1 MKNIQKKLLL
11 PLAILIGLIPLANPF
26 DIFDELRLFAFDTLQ
41 QINPREPLEDDPVV
55 IIDIDDESL
64 NNLGQW
70 PWSRDL
76 LSKLVQQTE
85 QALTT
90 SFDIVFAERD
100 RTGSDV
106 LTEQYSNNSELVK
119 ELKKIKPNDVVFAE
133 SMEAHTTVVLGSA
146 PNNKLINQTIK
157 PKFGLI
163 IQGDAPDEFL
173 PNYSGMQNNLPSLIS
188 SAAGV
193 GSMSIGG
200 DSSIVRSLPTF
211 EIVNGQIV
219 PSLMLETLRVA
230 IGASTYQIKSSNAS
244 GELAFGESTGI
255 NNIKLGNVIVPTNAN
270 GNLWLHSTYTKNLNV
285 IPAFQVLNNT
295 FDKDYFAGKIVL
307 IGTSASGLLDIRNT
321 SLEKDIPGVTVIAQ
335 GIQQIINGEFLV
347 RPDWMEGSEF
357 IFGLFFSI
365 LICLIIQ
372 YFGPVGGLVAFL
384 MANMSSLYGSY
395 YGFNN
400 LDYLI
405 DPISPLVI
413 CLTSYLIITF
423 FNFLFTELERSK
435 VRTAFSQYLAPEMVS
450 RLAESS
456 ESLKL
461 GGEKKNMTFLFSD
474 IRGFTAISESYKSN
488 PEELTELINN
498 LLTVL
503 SNEIL
508 DNDGTIDKYMG
519 DCIMAF
525 WNAPTDQENHTD
537 LALKASFDMEKALE
551 EFNVEFQKQ
560 KGMELKIGIGINTG
574 ECIVGNMGSEKR
586 FDYTVLGDPVNLASR
601 LEGQSGTYGFQRILG
616 QETVNAL
623 KSSSDL
629 FELDLIQVK
638 GKSEPVKI
646 YTSFDNFSLKGEKL
660 AEFTQDHNEFLK
672 NYRNQHWDIAL
683 NFIEKWEQQ
692 VTEFDLYYA
701 IFKDRIKDMKLNLS
715 DRNWNGAYVATTK

>member
-1 MKNIQKKLLL
+1 MKNIYKKLLL
-11 PLAILIGLIPLANPF
+11 PLAILIALIPLANPLN
-26 DIFDELRLFAFDTLQ
+26 IFNDLRLFAFDTLQ
-41 QINPREPLEDDPVV
+41 QISPRDKLEDDPVV
-55 IIDIDDESL
+55 IIDIDDQSL

-76 LSKLVQQTE
+76 LSRLVTNTE

-106 LTEQYSNNSELVK
+106 LSEQYSANSDLIK
-119 ELKKIKPNDVVFAE
+119 ELKKIKPNDRVFAE
-133 SMEAHTTVVLGSA
+133 SMESHSTVVLGSA
-146 PNNKLINQTIK
+146 PNNKLITEDIS
-157 PKFGLI
+157 PKYGLI
-163 IQGDAPDEFL
+163 IQGDSPKEFL
-173 PNYSGMQNNLPSLIS
+173 PKYTGMQNNLPTLIDS
-188 SAAGV
+188 SAGV

-200 DSSIVRSLPTF
+200 NSSIVRSLPTF
-211 EIVNGQIV
+211 EVVNGQIV

-255 NNIKLGNVIVPTNAN
+255 NNVKLGNVIIPTNSN
-270 GNLWLHSTYTKNLNV
+270 GYLWLHSTFKKNLNI
-285 IPAFQVLNNT
+285 IPAFEVINNAY
-295 FDKDYFAGKIVL
+295 DKEFFAGKIVL
-307 IGTSASGLLDIRNT
+307 VGTSASGLLDIRNT
-321 SLEKDIPGVTVIAQ
+321 SLENDIPGVTIIAQ
-335 GIQQIINGEFLV
+335 GIQQIINGDFLV
-347 RPDWMEGSEF
+347 RPDWMEGAEF
-357 IFGLFFSI
+357 LFGLLFSI

-372 YFGPVGGLVAFL
+372 YFGPIGGLITFLVANL
-384 MANMSSLYGSY
+384 SSLYGSF
-395 YGFNN
+395 YGFNE

-405 DPISPLVI
+405 DPISPLI
-413 CLTSYLIITF
+413 ISLTSYLIITF

-508 DNDGTIDKYMG
+508 DNAGTIDKYMG

-525 WNAPTDQENHTD
+525 WNAPTDQDNHTD
-537 LALKASFDMEKALE
+537 LALKASFDMEKALK
-551 EFNVEFQKQ
+551 EFNIEFEKQ

-616 QETVNAL
+616 QETVNGL
-623 KSSSDL
+623 KSNTIL

-638 GKSEPVKI
+638 GKNEPVKI
-646 YTSFDNFSLKGEKL
+646 YTSFDKFSLKDGKL
-660 AEFTQDHNEFLK
+660 SEFSKDHEEFLN
-672 NYRNQHWDIAL
+672 NYRNQKWDIAL

-701 IFKDRIKDMKLNLS
+701 IFKDRIKDMKLNLA
-715 DRNWNGAYVATTK
+715 DPNWNGAYVATTK

>member
-26 DIFDELRLFAFDTLQ
+26 NIFNDLKLFAFDTLQ
-41 QINPREPLEDDPVV
+41 QISPRDQLEDDPVV
-55 IIDIDDESL
+55 IIDIDDQSL

-76 LSKLVQQTE
+76 LSRLVSNTE

-106 LTEQYSNNSELVK
+106 LSEQYSANSDLIK
-119 ELKKIKPNDVVFAE
+119 ELKKIKPNDRVFAE
-133 SMEAHTTVVLGSA
+133 SMVSHSTVVLGSA
-146 PNNKLINQTIK
+146 PNNNLITEDIS
-157 PKFGLI
+157 PKYGLI
-163 IQGDAPDEFL
+163 IQGDSPKEFL
-173 PNYSGMQNNLPSLIS
+173 PNYTGMQNNLPTLIES
-188 SAAGV
+188 SAGV

-200 DSSIVRSLPTF
+200 DSSVVRSLPTF
-211 EIVNGQIV
+211 EVVNGQIV

-255 NNIKLGNVIVPTNAN
+255 NNVKLGNVIIPTNSN
-270 GNLWLHSTYTKNLNV
+270 GYLWLHSTFKENLNI
-285 IPAFQVLNNT
+285 IPAFEVINNT
-295 FDKDYFAGKIVL
+295 YDEEFFAGKIVL
-307 IGTSASGLLDIRNT
+307 VGTSASGLLDIRNT
-321 SLEKDIPGVTVIAQ
+321 SLEKDIPGVTIIAQ
-335 GIQQIINGEFLV
+335 GIQQIINGDFLV
-347 RPDWMEGSEF
+347 RPDWMEGAEF
-357 IFGLFFSI
+357 LFGLLFSI

-372 YFGPVGGLVAFL
+372 YFGPIGGLITFLVANL
-384 MANMSSLYGSY
+384 SSLYGSY
-395 YGFNN
+395 YGFNE

-405 DPISPLVI
+405 DPISPLII

-508 DNDGTIDKYMG
+508 DNAGTIDKYMG

-525 WNAPTDQENHTD
+525 WNAPTDQDNHTD

-551 EFNVEFQKQ
+551 EFNIEFQKQ

-623 KSSSDL
+623 KSSANL

-646 YTSFDNFSLKGEKL
+646 YTSFDKFSLKDGKL
-660 AEFTQDHNEFLK
+660 SEFIKDHEEFLH
-672 NYRNQHWDIAL
+672 NYRNQQWDMAL

-701 IFKDRIKDMKLNLS
+701 IFKDRIKDMKLNLA
-715 DRNWNGAYVATTK
+715 DPKWNGAYVATTK

>member
-1 MKNIQKKLLL
+1 MKNIYKKLLL
-11 PLAILIGLIPLANPF
+11 PLAILIALIPLANPLN
-26 DIFDELRLFAFDTLQ
+26 IFNDLRLFAFDTLQ
-41 QINPREPLEDDPVV
+41 QISPRDKLEDDPVV
-55 IIDIDDESL
+55 IIDIDDQSL

-76 LSKLVQQTE
+76 LSRLVTNTE

-106 LTEQYSNNSELVK
+106 LSEQYSANSDLIK
-119 ELKKIKPNDVVFAE
+119 ELKKIKPNDRVFAE
-133 SMEAHTTVVLGSA
+133 SMESHSTVVLGSA
-146 PNNKLINQTIK
+146 PNNKLITEDIS
-157 PKFGLI
+157 PKYGLI
-163 IQGDAPDEFL
+163 IQGDSPKEFL
-173 PNYSGMQNNLPSLIS
+173 PKYTGMQNNLPTLIDS
-188 SAAGV
+188 SAGV

-200 DSSIVRSLPTF
+200 NSSIVRSLPTF
-211 EIVNGQIV
+211 EVVNGQIV

-255 NNIKLGNVIVPTNAN
+255 NNVKLGNVIIPTNSN
-270 GNLWLHSTYTKNLNV
+270 GYLWLHSTFKKNLNI
-285 IPAFQVLNNT
+285 IPAFEVINNAY
-295 FDKDYFAGKIVL
+295 DKEFFAGKIVL
-307 IGTSASGLLDIRNT
+307 VGTSASGLLDIRNT
-321 SLEKDIPGVTVIAQ
+321 SLENDIPGVTIIAQ
-335 GIQQIINGEFLV
+335 GIQQIINGDFLV
-347 RPDWMEGSEF
+347 RPDWMEGAEF
-357 IFGLFFSI
+357 LFGLLFSI

-372 YFGPVGGLVAFL
+372 YFGPIGGLITFLVANL
-384 MANMSSLYGSY
+384 SSLYGSF
-395 YGFNN
+395 YGFNE

-405 DPISPLVI
+405 DPISPLII

-508 DNDGTIDKYMG
+508 DNAGTIDKYMG

-525 WNAPTDQENHTD
+525 WNAPTDQDNHTD
-537 LALKASFDMEKALE
+537 LALKASFDMEKALK
-551 EFNVEFQKQ
+551 EFNIEFEKQ

-616 QETVNAL
+616 QETVNGL
-623 KSSSDL
+623 KSNTIL

-638 GKSEPVKI
+638 GKNEPVKI
-646 YTSFDNFSLKGEKL
+646 YTSFDKFSLKDGKL
-660 AEFTQDHNEFLK
+660 SEFSKDHEEFLN
-672 NYRNQHWDIAL
+672 NYRNQKWDIAI

-701 IFKDRIKDMKLNLS
+701 IFKDRIKDMKLNLA
-715 DRNWNGAYVATTK
+715 DPNWNGAYVATTK

>member
-11 PLAILIGLIPLANPF
+11 PLAIFIGMIPLVNPLN
-26 DIFDELRLFAFDTLQ
+26 IFDDLRLFAFDTLQ
-41 QINPREPLEDDPVV
+41 QISPREPIENDPIL

-64 NNLGQW
+64 SNLGQW
-70 PWSRDL
+70 PWPRDL
-76 LSKLVQQTE
+76 LSKLVESTE
-85 QALTT
+85 LALTT
-90 SFDIVFAERD
+90 SFDIVFGERD

-106 LTEQYSNNSELVK
+106 LTEQYSTNSNLVE
-119 ELKKIKPNDVVFAE
+119 ELKKIKPNDEVFAE
-133 SMEAHTTVVLGSA
+133 SMESHTTVVLGSA
-146 PNNKLINQTIK
+146 PNNKLVNEAIN

-163 IQGDAPDEFL
+163 IQGDSPKQFL
-173 PNYSGMQNNLPSLIS
+173 PNYTGIQNNLPSLMD
-188 SAAGV
+188 SAAGI

-200 DSSIVRSLPTF
+200 ESSVVRSLPTF
-211 EIVNGQIV
+211 EVVNGQIV

-244 GELAFGESTGI
+244 GELAFGENTGI
-255 NNIKLGNVIVPTNAN
+255 NNIKLGNVIIPTNAN
-270 GNLWLHSTYTKNLNV
+270 GYLWLHSTYKENLNIV
-285 IPAFQVLNNT
+285 PAFDVIEDK
-295 FDKDYFAGKIVL
+295 FDKEFFVGKIVL

-321 SLEKDIPGVTVIAQ
+321 ALEKDIPGVTVIAQ
-335 GIQQIINGEFLV
+335 GIQQILNGDFLV
-347 RPDWMEGSEF
+347 RPDWMEGAEF
-357 IFGLFFSI
+357 LFGLFFSI
-365 LICLIIQ
+365 FICLIIQ
-372 YFGPVGGLVAFL
+372 YFGPIGGLITFSI
-384 MANMSSLYGSY
+384 ANLSSLFGSF

-400 LDYLI
+400 LNLLI
-405 DPISPLVI
+405 DPISPLII
-413 CLTSYLIITF
+413 CLMSYLIITF

-461 GGEKKNMTFLFSD
+461 GGERKNMTFLFSD

-488 PEELTELINN
+488 PEELTDLINN

-508 DNDGTIDKYMG
+508 NNNGTIDKYMG

-525 WNAPTDQENHTD
+525 WNAPVDQSDHSD
-537 LALKASFDMEKALE
+537 LALKASFDMEKALH
-551 EFNVEFQKQ
+551 EFNINFKKD

-616 QETVNAL
+616 ADTVNNLQTEAY
-623 KSSSDL
+623 L
-629 FELDLIQVK
+629 FEVDLIQVK

-646 YTSFDNFSLKGEKL
+646 YTSFDNFSLVDDAL
-660 AEFTQDHNEFLK
+660 MEFKNDHKNFLQS
-672 NYRNQHWDIAL
+672 YRNQQWEKAL
-683 NFIEKWEQQ
+683 DLLERWEDK
-692 VTEFDLYYA
+692 VDEFDLYYA
-701 IFKDRIKDMKLNLS
+701 IFKGRIKDLEVNLV
-715 DRNWNGAYVATTK
+715 DPNWNGAYVATTK

>member
-11 PLAILIGLIPLANPF
+11 PLAILIGLIPLANPLN
-26 DIFDELRLFAFDTLQ
+26 IFNDLRLFAFDTLQ
-41 QINPREPLEDDPVV
+41 QISPRDQLEDDPVV
-55 IIDIDDESL
+55 IIDIDDQSL
-64 NNLGQW
+64 SNLGQW

-76 LSKLVQQTE
+76 LSRLVINTE

-106 LTEQYSNNSELVK
+106 LSEQYSTNSDLIK
-119 ELKKIKPNDVVFAE
+119 ELKKIKPNDRVFAE
-133 SMEAHTTVVLGSA
+133 SMESHSTVVLGSA
-146 PNNKLINQTIK
+146 PNNKLITEDIS
-157 PKFGLI
+157 PKYGLI
-163 IQGDAPDEFL
+163 IQGDSPKEFL
-173 PNYSGMQNNLPSLIS
+173 PNYTGMQNNLPTLIDS
-188 SAAGV
+188 SAGV

-211 EIVNGQIV
+211 EVVNGQIV

-255 NNIKLGNVIVPTNAN
+255 NNVKLGNVIIPTNSN
-270 GNLWLHSTYTKNLNV
+270 GYLWLHSTFKENLNI
-285 IPAFQVLNNT
+285 IPAFEVVNNT
-295 FDKDYFAGKIVL
+295 YDKEFFAGKIVL
-307 IGTSASGLLDIRNT
+307 VGTSASGLLDIRNT
-321 SLEKDIPGVTVIAQ
+321 SLEKDIPGVTIIAQ
-335 GIQQIINGEFLV
+335 GIQQIINGDFLV
-347 RPDWMEGSEF
+347 RPDWMEGAEF
-357 IFGLFFSI
+357 LFGLLFSI

-372 YFGPVGGLVAFL
+372 YFGPIGGLITFLVANL
-384 MANMSSLYGSY
+384 SSLYGSF
-395 YGFNN
+395 YGFNE

-405 DPISPLVI
+405 DPISPLII

-508 DNDGTIDKYMG
+508 DNAGTIDKYMG

-551 EFNVEFQKQ
+551 EFNIEFQKQ
-560 KGMELKIGIGINTG
+560 KGMELKIGIGINSG

-616 QETVNAL
+616 EETVNGL
-623 KSSSDL
+623 KSNTNL

-646 YTSFDNFSLKGEKL
+646 YTSFNEFSLKDEKL
-660 AEFTQDHNEFLK
+660 SEFIKDHGEFLQ
-672 NYRNQHWDIAL
+672 NYRNQQWDIAL
-683 NFIEKWEQQ
+683 NFVQKWEQQ
-692 VTEFDLYYA
+692 VVEFDLYYA
-701 IFKDRIKDMKLNLS
+701 IFKDRIKDMKLNLA
-715 DRNWNGAYVATTK
+715 DPNWNGAYVATTK

>member
-11 PLAILIGLIPLANPF
+11 PLAILIGMIPLANPLN
-26 DIFDELRLFAFDTLQ
+26 IFDDLRLFAFDTLQ
-41 QINPREPLEDDPVV
+41 QISPREPIEDDPIL

-64 NNLGQW
+64 SNLGQW
-70 PWSRDL
+70 PWPRNL
-76 LSKLVQQTE
+76 LSKLVENTE
-85 QALTT
+85 LALTT
-90 SFDIVFAERD
+90 SFDIVFGERD

-106 LTEQYSNNSELVK
+106 LTEQYSTSSNLVK
-119 ELKKIKPNDVVFAE
+119 ELKKIKPNDEVFAE
-133 SMEAHTTVVLGSA
+133 SMESHTTVVLGSA
-146 PNNKLINQTIK
+146 PNNKLVNEYIG

-163 IQGDAPDEFL
+163 IQGDSPKQFL
-173 PNYSGMQNNLPSLIS
+173 PNYTGIQNNLPSLMD
-188 SAAGV
+188 SAAGI

-200 DSSIVRSLPTF
+200 ESSIVRSLPTF
-211 EIVNGQIV
+211 EVVNGQIV

-244 GELAFGESTGI
+244 GELAFGENTGI
-255 NNIKLGNVIVPTNAN
+255 NNIKLGNVIIPTNAN
-270 GNLWLHSTYTKNLNV
+270 GYLWLHSTYKENLNIV
-285 IPAFQVLNNT
+285 PAFDVIEDK
-295 FDKDYFAGKIVL
+295 FDKEFFVGKIVL

-321 SLEKDIPGVTVIAQ
+321 ALEKDIPGVTVIAQ
-335 GIQQIINGEFLV
+335 GIQQILNGDFLV
-347 RPDWMEGSEF
+347 RPDWMEGAEF
-357 IFGLFFSI
+357 LFGLFFSI
-365 LICLIIQ
+365 FICLIIQ
-372 YFGPVGGLVAFL
+372 YFGPIGGLITFSI
-384 MANMSSLYGSY
+384 ANLSSLFGSF

-400 LDYLI
+400 LNLLI
-405 DPISPLVI
+405 DPISPLII
-413 CLTSYLIITF
+413 CLMSYLIITF

-461 GGEKKNMTFLFSD
+461 GGERKNMTFLFSD

-488 PEELTELINN
+488 PEELTDLINN

-508 DNDGTIDKYMG
+508 KNNGTIDKYMG

-525 WNAPTDQENHTD
+525 WNAPTDQIDHSD
-537 LALKASFDMEKALE
+537 LALKASFDMEKALH
-551 EFNVEFQKQ
+551 EFNINFKED

-616 QETVNAL
+616 ADTVNNL
-623 KSSSDL
+623 KTDAHL
-629 FELDLIQVK
+629 FEVDLIQVK

-646 YTSFDNFSLKGEKL
+646 YTSFDNFSLVDDAL
-660 AEFTQDHNEFLK
+660 IEFKNDHINFLQS
-672 NYRNQHWDIAL
+672 YRNQQWERAL
-683 NFIEKWEQQ
+683 NHLQRWEDK
-692 VTEFDLYYA
+692 VKEFDLYYA
-701 IFKDRIKDMKLNLS
+701 IFKDRIKDLEVNLV
-715 DRNWNGAYVATTK
+715 DPNWNGAYVATTK

>member
-1 MKNIQKKLLL
+1 MK
-11 PLAILIGLIPLANPF
+11 
-26 DIFDELRLFAFDTLQ
+26 
-41 QINPREPLEDDPVV
+41 
-55 IIDIDDESL
+55 SH
-64 NNLGQW
+64 
-70 PWSRDL
+70 S
-76 LSKLVQQTE
+76 
-85 QALTT
+85 
-90 SFDIVFAERD
+90 
-100 RTGSDV
+100 
-106 LTEQYSNNSELVK
+106 
-119 ELKKIKPNDVVFAE
+119 
-133 SMEAHTTVVLGSA
+133 TVVLGTA
-146 PNNKLINQTIK
+146 PNNKLTTEQVK

-163 IQGDAPDEFL
+163 IQGDSPKEFL
-173 PNYSGMQNNLPSLIS
+173 PNYTGMQNNLPSLVD

-211 EIVNGQIV
+211 EVVNGQIV

-255 NNIKLGNVIVPTNAN
+255 NNIKLGNVIIPTNSD
-270 GNLWLHSTYTKNLNV
+270 GYLWLHSTYKENLNI
-285 IPAFQVLNNT
+285 IPAIKVLNNT
-295 FDKDYFAGKIVL
+295 FDEDFFSGKIVL

-321 SLEKDIPGVTVIAQ
+321 SLEQDIPGVTIIAQ
-335 GIQQIINGEFLV
+335 GIQQIINGDFLV
-347 RPDWMEGSEF
+347 RPDWMEGAEF
-357 IFGLFFSI
+357 LFGLVFSI

-372 YFGPVGGLVAFL
+372 YFGPIGGLITFLVANL
-384 MANMSSLYGSY
+384 SSLYGSF
-395 YGFNN
+395 YGFNQ

-405 DPISPLVI
+405 DPISPLII

-461 GGEKKNMTFLFSD
+461 GGEKKTMTFLFSD

-488 PEELTELINN
+488 PEKLTELINN

-508 DNDGTIDKYMG
+508 KNEGTIDKYMG

-525 WNAPTDQENHTD
+525 WNAPTDQENHSD

-551 EFNVEFQKQ
+551 DFNVDFQKE
-560 KGMELKIGIGINTG
+560 KGMELKIGIGVNTG

-601 LEGQSGTYGFQRILG
+601 LEGQSGAYGFQRILG

-623 KSSSDL
+623 KSESTL

-638 GKSEPVKI
+638 GKTEPVKI
-646 YTSFDNFSLKGEKL
+646 FTSFNNFSLTDEKL
-660 AEFTQDHNEFLK
+660 AEFQKDHKEFLE
-672 NYRNQHWDIAL
+672 NYRNQQWDIAL
-683 NFIEKWEQQ
+683 NFVKKWEER
-692 VTEFDLYYA
+692 VVEFDLYYA
-701 IFKDRIKDMKLNLS
+701 IFEERIKDMKLNLT
-715 DRNWNGAYVATTK
+715 DPNWNGAYVATSK

>member
-11 PLAILIGLIPLANPF
+11 PLAILIGMIPLANPLN
-26 DIFDELRLFAFDTLQ
+26 IFDDLRLFAFDTLQ
-41 QINPREPLEDDPVV
+41 QISPREPIEDDPIL

-64 NNLGQW
+64 SNLGQW
-70 PWSRDL
+70 PWPRDL
-76 LSKLVQQTE
+76 LSKLVENTE
-85 QALTT
+85 LALTT
-90 SFDIVFAERD
+90 SFDIVFGERD

-106 LTEQYSNNSELVK
+106 LTEQYSTSSNLVK
-119 ELKKIKPNDVVFAE
+119 ELKKIKPNDEVFAE
-133 SMEAHTTVVLGSA
+133 SMESHTTVVLGSA
-146 PNNKLINQTIK
+146 PNNKLVNEYIG

-163 IQGDAPDEFL
+163 IQGDSPKQFL
-173 PNYSGMQNNLPSLIS
+173 PNYTGIQNNLPSLMD
-188 SAAGV
+188 SAAGI

-200 DSSIVRSLPTF
+200 ESSIVRSLPTF
-211 EIVNGQIV
+211 EVVNGQIV

-244 GELAFGESTGI
+244 GELAFGENTGI
-255 NNIKLGNVIVPTNAN
+255 NNIKLGNVIIPTNAN
-270 GNLWLHSTYTKNLNV
+270 GYLWLHSTYKENLNIV
-285 IPAFQVLNNT
+285 PAFDVIEDK
-295 FDKDYFAGKIVL
+295 FDKKFFVGKIVL

-321 SLEKDIPGVTVIAQ
+321 ALEKDIPGVTVIAQ
-335 GIQQIINGEFLV
+335 GIQQILNGDFLV
-347 RPDWMEGSEF
+347 RPDWMEGAEF
-357 IFGLFFSI
+357 LFGLFFSI
-365 LICLIIQ
+365 FICLIIQ
-372 YFGPVGGLVAFL
+372 YFGPIGGLITFSI
-384 MANMSSLYGSY
+384 ANLSSLFGSF

-400 LDYLI
+400 LNLLI
-405 DPISPLVI
+405 DPISPLII
-413 CLTSYLIITF
+413 CLMSYLIITF

-461 GGEKKNMTFLFSD
+461 GGERKNMTFLFSD

-488 PEELTELINN
+488 PEELTDLINN

-508 DNDGTIDKYMG
+508 KNNGTIDKYMG

-525 WNAPTDQENHTD
+525 WNAPTDQIDHSD
-537 LALKASFDMEKALE
+537 LALKASFDMEKALH
-551 EFNVEFQKQ
+551 EFNINFKED

-601 LEGQSGTYGFQRILG
+601 LEGQSGTYGFQRIVG
-616 QETVNAL
+616 AETVNNLQTDAC
-623 KSSSDL
+623 L
-629 FELDLIQVK
+629 FEVDLIQVK

-646 YTSFDNFSLKGEKL
+646 YTSFENFSLVDDAL
-660 AEFTQDHNEFLK
+660 MEFKNDHKNFLQS
-672 NYRNQHWDIAL
+672 YRNQKCL
-683 NFIEKWEQQ
+683 
-692 VTEFDLYYA
+692 
-701 IFKDRIKDMKLNLS
+701 R
-715 DRNWNGAYVATTK
+715 R

>member
-26 DIFDELRLFAFDTLQ
+26 NIFNDLKLFAFDTLQ
-41 QINPREPLEDDPVV
+41 QISPRDQLEDDPVV
-55 IIDIDDESL
+55 IIDIDDQSL

-76 LSKLVQQTE
+76 LSRLVSNTE

-106 LTEQYSNNSELVK
+106 LSEQYSANSDLIK
-119 ELKKIKPNDVVFAE
+119 ELKKIKPNDRVFAE
-133 SMEAHTTVVLGSA
+133 SMESHSTVVLGSA
-146 PNNKLINQTIK
+146 PNNNLITEDIS
-157 PKFGLI
+157 PKYGLI
-163 IQGDAPDEFL
+163 IQGDSPKEFL
-173 PNYSGMQNNLPSLIS
+173 PNYTGMQNNLPTLIES
-188 SAAGV
+188 SAGV

-200 DSSIVRSLPTF
+200 DSSVVRSLPTF
-211 EIVNGQIV
+211 EVVNGQIV

-255 NNIKLGNVIVPTNAN
+255 NNVKLGNVIIPTNSN
-270 GNLWLHSTYTKNLNV
+270 GYLWLHSTFKENLNI
-285 IPAFQVLNNT
+285 IPAFEVINNT
-295 FDKDYFAGKIVL
+295 YDKEFFAGKIVL
-307 IGTSASGLLDIRNT
+307 VGTSASGLLDIRNT
-321 SLEKDIPGVTVIAQ
+321 SLEKDIPGVTIIAQ
-335 GIQQIINGEFLV
+335 GIQQIINGDFLV
-347 RPDWMEGSEF
+347 RPDWMEGAEF
-357 IFGLFFSI
+357 LFGLLFSI

-372 YFGPVGGLVAFL
+372 YFGPIGGLITFLVANL
-384 MANMSSLYGSY
+384 SSLYGSY
-395 YGFNN
+395 YGFNE

-405 DPISPLVI
+405 DPISPLII

-508 DNDGTIDKYMG
+508 DNAGTIDKYMG

-525 WNAPTDQENHTD
+525 WNAPTDQDNHTD

-551 EFNVEFQKQ
+551 EFNIEFQKQ

-623 KSSSDL
+623 KSSANL

-646 YTSFDNFSLKGEKL
+646 YTSFDKFSLKDGKL
-660 AEFTQDHNEFLK
+660 SEFIKDHEEFLH
-672 NYRNQHWDIAL
+672 NYRNQQWDMAL

-701 IFKDRIKDMKLNLS
+701 IFKDRIKDMKLNLA
-715 DRNWNGAYVATTK
+715 DPKWNGAYVATTK

>member
-11 PLAILIGLIPLANPF
+11 PLAILIGMIPLANPLN
-26 DIFDELRLFAFDTLQ
+26 IFDDLRLFAFDTLQ
-41 QINPREPLEDDPVV
+41 QISPREPIEDDPIL

-64 NNLGQW
+64 SNLGQW
-70 PWSRDL
+70 PWPRNL
-76 LSKLVQQTE
+76 LSKLVENTE
-85 QALTT
+85 LALTT
-90 SFDIVFAERD
+90 SFDIVFGERD

-106 LTEQYSNNSELVK
+106 LTEQYSTSSNLVK
-119 ELKKIKPNDVVFAE
+119 ELKKIKPNDEVFAE
-133 SMEAHTTVVLGSA
+133 SMESHTTVVLGSA
-146 PNNKLINQTIK
+146 PNNKLVNEYIG

-163 IQGDAPDEFL
+163 IQGDSPKQFL
-173 PNYSGMQNNLPSLIS
+173 PNYTGIQNNLPSLMD
-188 SAAGV
+188 SAAGI

-200 DSSIVRSLPTF
+200 ESSVVRSLPTF
-211 EIVNGQIV
+211 EVVNGQIV

-244 GELAFGESTGI
+244 GELAFGENTGI
-255 NNIKLGNVIVPTNAN
+255 NNIKLGNVIIPTNAN
-270 GNLWLHSTYTKNLNV
+270 GYLWLHSTYKENLNIV
-285 IPAFQVLNNT
+285 PAFDVIEDK
-295 FDKDYFAGKIVL
+295 FDKEFFVGKIVL

-321 SLEKDIPGVTVIAQ
+321 ALEKDIPGVTVIAQ
-335 GIQQIINGEFLV
+335 GIQQILNGDFLV
-347 RPDWMEGSEF
+347 RPDWMEGAEF
-357 IFGLFFSI
+357 LFGLFFSI
-365 LICLIIQ
+365 FICLIIQ
-372 YFGPVGGLVAFL
+372 YFGPIGGLITFSI
-384 MANMSSLYGSY
+384 ANLSSLFGSF

-400 LDYLI
+400 LNLLI
-405 DPISPLVI
+405 DPISPLII
-413 CLTSYLIITF
+413 CLMSYLIITF

-461 GGEKKNMTFLFSD
+461 GGERKNMTFLFSD

-488 PEELTELINN
+488 PEELTDLINN

-508 DNDGTIDKYMG
+508 KNNGTIDKYMG

-525 WNAPTDQENHTD
+525 WNAPTDQIDHSD
-537 LALKASFDMEKALE
+537 LALKASFDMEKALH
-551 EFNVEFQKQ
+551 EFNINFKED

-616 QETVNAL
+616 ADTVNNL
-623 KSSSDL
+623 KTDAHL
-629 FELDLIQVK
+629 FEVDLIQVK

-646 YTSFDNFSLKGEKL
+646 YTSFDNFSLVDDAL
-660 AEFTQDHNEFLK
+660 MEFKNDHINFLQS
-672 NYRNQHWDIAL
+672 YRNQQWERAL
-683 NFIEKWEQQ
+683 NHLQRWEDK
-692 VTEFDLYYA
+692 VKEFDLYYA
-701 IFKDRIKDMKLNLS
+701 IFKDRIKDLEVNLV
-715 DRNWNGAYVATTK
+715 DPNWNGAYVATTK

>member
-11 PLAILIGLIPLANPF
+11 PLAILIGLIPLANPLN
-26 DIFDELRLFAFDTLQ
+26 IFNDLRLFAFDTLQ
-41 QINPREPLEDDPVV
+41 QISPRDQLEDDPVV
-55 IIDIDDESL
+55 IIDIDDQSL

-76 LSKLVQQTE
+76 LSRLVINTE

-106 LTEQYSNNSELVK
+106 LSEQYSTNSDLIK
-119 ELKKIKPNDVVFAE
+119 ELKKIKPNDRVFAE
-133 SMEAHTTVVLGSA
+133 SMESHSTVVLGSA
-146 PNNKLINQTIK
+146 PNNKLITENISSK
-157 PKFGLI
+157 YGLI
-163 IQGDAPDEFL
+163 IQGDSPKEFL
-173 PNYSGMQNNLPSLIS
+173 PNYTGMQNNLPTLIDS
-188 SAAGV
+188 SAGV

-211 EIVNGQIV
+211 EVVNGQIV

-255 NNIKLGNVIVPTNAN
+255 NNVKLGNVIIPTNSN
-270 GNLWLHSTYTKNLNV
+270 GYLWLHSTFKENLNI
-285 IPAFQVLNNT
+285 IPAFEVVNNT
-295 FDKDYFAGKIVL
+295 YDKEFFAGKIVL
-307 IGTSASGLLDIRNT
+307 VGTSASGLLDIRNT
-321 SLEKDIPGVTVIAQ
+321 SLEKDIPGVTIIAQ
-335 GIQQIINGEFLV
+335 GIQQIINGDFLV
-347 RPDWMEGSEF
+347 RPDWMEGAEF
-357 IFGLFFSI
+357 LFGLLFSI

-372 YFGPVGGLVAFL
+372 YFGPIGGLITFLVANL
-384 MANMSSLYGSY
+384 SSLYGSF
-395 YGFNN
+395 YGFNE

-405 DPISPLVI
+405 DPISPLII

-508 DNDGTIDKYMG
+508 DNAGTIDKYMG

-551 EFNVEFQKQ
+551 EFNIEFQKQ

-616 QETVNAL
+616 EETVNGL
-623 KSSSDL
+623 KSNSNL

-646 YTSFDNFSLKGEKL
+646 YTSFNEFSLKDEKL
-660 AEFTQDHNEFLK
+660 SEFIKDHGEFLQ
-672 NYRNQHWDIAL
+672 NYRNQQWDIAL
-683 NFIEKWEQQ
+683 NFVQKWEQQ
-692 VTEFDLYYA
+692 VVEFDLYYA
-701 IFKDRIKDMKLNLS
+701 IFKDRIKDMKLNLA
-715 DRNWNGAYVATTK
+715 DPNWNGAYVATTK

>member
-11 PLAILIGLIPLANPF
+11 PMAILIGLIPLANPLN
-26 DIFDELRLFAFDTLQ
+26 IFDELRLFAFDTLQ

-106 LTEQYSNNSELVK
+106 LTEQYSDNSELVN
-119 ELKKIKPNDVVFAE
+119 ELKKIKPNDLVFAE
-133 SMEAHTTVVLGSA
+133 SMQAHTTVVLGSA
-146 PNNKLINQTIK
+146 PNNKLISQTIK

-163 IQGDAPDEFL
+163 IQGDTPNEFL

-270 GNLWLHSTYTKNLNV
+270 GNLWLHSTYTENLNV
-285 IPAFQVLNNT
+285 IPAFKVLNNT
-295 FDKDYFAGKIVL
+295 FDREYFAGKIVL
-307 IGTSASGLLDIRNT
+307 VGTSASGLLDIRNT

-347 RPDWMEGSEF
+347 RPDWMEGGEF

-372 YFGPVGGLVAFL
+372 YFGPIGGLITFL
-384 MANMSSLYGSY
+384 VANMSSLYGSY

-508 DNDGTIDKYMG
+508 DNAGTIDKYMG

-537 LALKASFDMEKALE
+537 LALKASFDMEKALA
-551 EFNVEFQKQ
+551 EFNIEFQKQ

-623 KSSSDL
+623 KSTANL

-646 YTSFDNFSLKGEKL
+646 YTSFDKFSLKDEKL
-660 AEFTQDHNEFLK
+660 TEFIKDHKEFLQ
-672 NYRNQHWDIAL
+672 NYRDQQWDIAL

-692 VTEFDLYYA
+692 VIEFDLYYA
-701 IFKDRIKDMKLNLS
+701 IFKDRIKDMKLNLADS
-715 DRNWNGAYVATTK
+715 KWNGAYVATTK

>member
-11 PLAILIGLIPLANPF
+11 PLAILIGMIPIANPLN
-26 DIFDELRLFAFDTLQ
+26 IFDDLRLFAFDTLQ
-41 QINPREPLEDDPVV
+41 QISPREPIENDPIL

-64 NNLGQW
+64 SNLGQW
-70 PWSRDL
+70 PWPRDL
-76 LSKLVQQTE
+76 LSKLVENTE
-85 QALTT
+85 LALTT
-90 SFDIVFAERD
+90 SFDIVFGERD
-100 RTGSDV
+100 RTGSDA
-106 LTEQYSNNSELVK
+106 LTEQYSTNSNLVK
-119 ELKKIKPNDVVFAE
+119 ELKKIKPNDEVFAE
-133 SMEAHTTVVLGSA
+133 SMESHTTVVLGSA
-146 PNNKLINQTIK
+146 PNNKLVNEAIN

-163 IQGDAPDEFL
+163 IQGDSPKQFL
-173 PNYSGMQNNLPSLIS
+173 PNYTGMQNNLPSLMD
-188 SAAGV
+188 SAAGI

-200 DSSIVRSLPTF
+200 ESSVVRSLPTF
-211 EIVNGQIV
+211 EVVNGQIV

-244 GELAFGESTGI
+244 GELAFGETTGI
-255 NNIKLGNVIVPTNAN
+255 NNIKLGNVIIPTNAN
-270 GNLWLHSTYTKNLNV
+270 GYLWLYSTYKENLNIVPALDV
-285 IPAFQVLNNT
+285 IEDR
-295 FDKDYFAGKIVL
+295 FDKDFFVGKIVL

-321 SLEKDIPGVTVIAQ
+321 ALEKDIPGVTVIAQ
-335 GIQQIINGEFLV
+335 GIQQILNGDFLV
-347 RPDWMEGSEF
+347 RPDWIGGAEF
-357 IFGLFFSI
+357 LFGLFFSI

-372 YFGPVGGLVAFL
+372 YFGPIGGLITFL
-384 MANMSSLYGSY
+384 IANLSSLFGSF

-400 LDYLI
+400 LNLLI
-405 DPISPLVI
+405 DPISPLII
-413 CLTSYLIITF
+413 CLMSYLIITF

-461 GGEKKNMTFLFSD
+461 GGERKNMTFLFSD

-488 PEELTELINN
+488 PEELTDLINN

-508 DNDGTIDKYMG
+508 NNNGTIDKYMG

-525 WNAPTDQENHTD
+525 WNAPTDQIDHTD
-537 LALKASFDMEKALE
+537 LALKASFDMEKALH
-551 EFNVEFQKQ
+551 EFNINFKKD

-616 QETVNAL
+616 ANTVNNLQTDAY
-623 KSSSDL
+623 L
-629 FELDLIQVK
+629 FEVDLIQVK
-638 GKSEPVKI
+638 GKREPVKI
-646 YTSFDNFSLKGEKL
+646 YTSFDNFSLVDDAL
-660 AEFTQDHNEFLK
+660 MEFKNDHKSFLQS
-672 NYRNQHWDIAL
+672 YRNQQWEKAL
-683 NFIEKWEQQ
+683 DLLERWEDK
-692 VTEFDLYYA
+692 VDEFDLYYD
-701 IFKDRIKDMKLNLS
+701 IFKGRIKDLEVNLV
-715 DRNWNGAYVATTK
+715 DPNWNGAYVATTK

>member
-26 DIFDELRLFAFDTLQ
+26 NIFNDLRLFAFDTLQ
-41 QINPREPLEDDPVV
+41 QISPRDQLEDDPIV
-55 IIDIDDESL
+55 IIDIDDQSL

-76 LSKLVQQTE
+76 LSRLVNNTE

-106 LTEQYSNNSELVK
+106 LSEQYSTNSDLIK
-119 ELKKIKPNDVVFAE
+119 ELQKIKPNDKVFAE
-133 SMEAHTTVVLGSA
+133 SMESHSTVVLGSA
-146 PNNKLINQTIK
+146 PNNKLITGDLS
-157 PKFGLI
+157 PKYGLI
-163 IQGDAPDEFL
+163 IQGDSPKEFL
-173 PNYSGMQNNLPSLIS
+173 PNYTGMQNNLPTLIDS
-188 SAAGV
+188 SAGV

-211 EIVNGQIV
+211 EVVNGQIV

-255 NNIKLGNVIVPTNAN
+255 NNVKLGNVIIPTNSN
-270 GNLWLHSTYTKNLNV
+270 GYLWLHSTFKENLNI
-285 IPAFQVLNNT
+285 IPAFEVINNT
-295 FDKDYFAGKIVL
+295 YDKEFFAGKIVL
-307 IGTSASGLLDIRNT
+307 VGTSASGLLDIRNT
-321 SLEKDIPGVTVIAQ
+321 SLEKDIPGVTIIAQ
-335 GIQQIINGEFLV
+335 GIQQIINGDFLV
-347 RPDWMEGSEF
+347 RPDWMEGAEF
-357 IFGLFFSI
+357 LFGLLFSI

-372 YFGPVGGLVAFL
+372 YFGPVGGLITFL
-384 MANMSSLYGSY
+384 LANLSSLYGSF
-395 YGFNN
+395 YGFNE

-405 DPISPLVI
+405 DPISPLII

-508 DNDGTIDKYMG
+508 DNAGTIDKYMG

-551 EFNVEFQKQ
+551 EFNIEFQKQ

-623 KSSSDL
+623 KSNANL

-646 YTSFDNFSLKGEKL
+646 YTSFDKFSLKD
-660 AEFTQDHNEFLK
+660 AELSEFIKDHEDFLH
-672 NYRNQHWDIAL
+672 NYRNQQWDVAL

-692 VTEFDLYYA
+692 VIEFDLYYA
-701 IFKDRIKDMKLNLS
+701 IFKDRIKDMKLNLA
-715 DRNWNGAYVATTK
+715 DPKWNGAYVATTK

>member
-163 IQGDAPDEFL
+163 IQGDSPDEFL

-295 FDKDYFAGKIVL
+295 FNKDYFAGKIVL

-347 RPDWMEGSEF
+347 RPDWMEGGEF

-413 CLTSYLIITF
+413 CLTSYLVITF

-551 EFNVEFQKQ
+551 EFNIEFQKQ

-623 KSSSDL
+623 KSNSDL

-646 YTSFDNFSLKGEKL
+646 YTSFDNFSLKDEKL
-660 AEFTQDHNEFLK
+660 AEFTHDHDEFLK
-672 NYRNQHWDIAL
+672 NYRNQEWDIAL
-683 NFIEKWEQQ
+683 NFIQKWEQQ

-701 IFKDRIKDMKLNLS
+701 IFKDRIKDMKLNLA
-715 DRNWNGAYVATTK
+715 DPNWNGAYVATTK

>member
-11 PLAILIGLIPLANPF
+11 PLAILIGMIPLANPLN
-26 DIFDELRLFAFDTLQ
+26 IFDDLRLFAFDTLQ
-41 QINPREPLEDDPVV
+41 QISPREPIEDDPIL

-64 NNLGQW
+64 SNLGQW
-70 PWSRDL
+70 PWPRNL
-76 LSKLVQQTE
+76 LSKLVENTE
-85 QALTT
+85 LALTT
-90 SFDIVFAERD
+90 SFDIVFGERD

-106 LTEQYSNNSELVK
+106 LTEQYSTSSNLVK
-119 ELKKIKPNDVVFAE
+119 ELKKIKPNDEVFAE
-133 SMEAHTTVVLGSA
+133 SMESHTAVVLGSA
-146 PNNKLINQTIK
+146 PNNKLVNEYIG

-163 IQGDAPDEFL
+163 IQGDSPKQFL
-173 PNYSGMQNNLPSLIS
+173 PNYTGIQNNLPSLMD
-188 SAAGV
+188 SAAGI

-200 DSSIVRSLPTF
+200 ESSVVRSLPTF
-211 EIVNGQIV
+211 EVVNGQIV

-244 GELAFGESTGI
+244 GELAFGENTGI
-255 NNIKLGNVIVPTNAN
+255 NNIKLGNVIIPTNAN
-270 GNLWLHSTYTKNLNV
+270 GYLWLHSTYKENLNIV
-285 IPAFQVLNNT
+285 PAFDVIEDK
-295 FDKDYFAGKIVL
+295 FDKEFFVGKIVL

-321 SLEKDIPGVTVIAQ
+321 ALEKDIPGVTVIAQ
-335 GIQQIINGEFLV
+335 GIQQILNGDFLV
-347 RPDWMEGSEF
+347 RPDWMEGAEF
-357 IFGLFFSI
+357 LFGLFFSI
-365 LICLIIQ
+365 FICLIIQ
-372 YFGPVGGLVAFL
+372 YFGPIGGLITFSI
-384 MANMSSLYGSY
+384 ANLSSLFGSF

-400 LDYLI
+400 LNLLI
-405 DPISPLVI
+405 DPISPLII
-413 CLTSYLIITF
+413 CLMSYLIITF

-461 GGEKKNMTFLFSD
+461 GGERKNMTFLFSD

-488 PEELTELINN
+488 PEELTDLINN

-508 DNDGTIDKYMG
+508 KNNGTIDKYMG

-525 WNAPTDQENHTD
+525 WNAPTDQIDHSD
-537 LALKASFDMEKALE
+537 LALKASFDMEKALH
-551 EFNVEFQKQ
+551 EFNINFKED

-616 QETVNAL
+616 ADTVNNL
-623 KSSSDL
+623 KTDAHL
-629 FELDLIQVK
+629 FEVDLIQVK

-646 YTSFDNFSLKGEKL
+646 YTSFDNFSLVDDAL
-660 AEFTQDHNEFLK
+660 IEFKNDHINFLQS
-672 NYRNQHWDIAL
+672 YRNQQWERAL
-683 NFIEKWEQQ
+683 NHLQRWEDK
-692 VTEFDLYYA
+692 VKEFDLYYA
-701 IFKDRIKDMKLNLS
+701 IFKDRIKDLEVNLV
-715 DRNWNGAYVATTK
+715 DPNWNGAYVATTK

>member
-1 MKNIQKKLLL
+1 M
-11 PLAILIGLIPLANPF
+11 AILIGLIPLANPLN
-26 DIFDELRLFAFDTLQ
+26 IFDELRLFAFDTLQ
-41 QINPREPLEDDPVV
+41 QINPREPLENDPVV

-64 NNLGQW
+64 NSLGQW

-119 ELKKIKPNDVVFAE
+119 ELKKIKPNDLVFAE
-133 SMEAHTTVVLGSA
+133 SMQAHTTVVLGSA
-146 PNNKLINQTIK
+146 PNNKLTSQTIK

-163 IQGDAPDEFL
+163 IQGDTPNEFL

-211 EIVNGQIV
+211 EMVNGQIV

-270 GNLWLHSTYTKNLNV
+270 GNLWLHSTYTNNLNV
-285 IPAFQVLNNT
+285 IPAFKVLNNS

-347 RPDWMEGSEF
+347 RPDWMEGGEF
-357 IFGLFFSI
+357 LFGLIFSI

-372 YFGPVGGLVAFL
+372 YFGPVGGLITFL
-384 MANMSSLYGSY
+384 IANMSSLYGSY

-413 CLTSYLIITF
+413 CLISYLIITF
-423 FNFLFTELERSK
+423 FNFFFTELERSK

-508 DNDGTIDKYMG
+508 DNAGTIDKYMG

-537 LALKASFDMEKALE
+537 LALKASFDMEKALQ

-623 KSSSDL
+623 NSNTIL

-646 YTSFDNFSLKGEKL
+646 YTSFDEFSLKDGKL
-660 AEFTQDHNEFLK
+660 SEFIKDHEEFLQ
-672 NYRNQHWDIAL
+672 NYRNQQWDIAL
-683 NFIEKWEQQ
+683 NFIQKWEQQ
-692 VTEFDLYYA
+692 VVEFDLYYA
-701 IFKDRIKDMKLNLS
+701 IFKDRIKDMKLNLA
-715 DRNWNGAYVATTK
+715 DPNWNGAYVATTK

>member
-11 PLAILIGLIPLANPF
+11 PLAFLIGLIPLVNPLN
-26 DIFDELRLFAFDTLQ
+26 IFDELRLFAFDTLQ
-41 QINPREPLEDDPVV
+41 QINPREPLEEDPIV

-119 ELKKIKPNDVVFAE
+119 ELKKIKPNDLIFAE

-146 PNNKLINQTIK
+146 PNNKLINQTIN

-163 IQGDAPDEFL
+163 IQGDAPNEFL

-193 GSMSIGG
+193 GSMSIGS
-200 DSSIVRSLPTF
+200 DSTIVRSLPTF
-211 EIVNGQIV
+211 EIVNGQVV

-270 GNLWLHSTYTKNLNV
+270 GNLWLHSTFTENLNV
-285 IPAFQVLNNT
+285 IPAFKVLKNIY
-295 FDKDYFAGKIVL
+295 DKDYFAGKIVL

-321 SLEKDIPGVTVIAQ
+321 SLEKDIPGVTIIAQ

-372 YFGPVGGLVAFL
+372 YFGPIGGLITFL
-384 MANMSSLYGSY
+384 AANMSSLYGSY
-395 YGFNN
+395 YGFNH

-508 DNDGTIDKYMG
+508 DNEGTIDKYMG

-551 EFNVEFQKQ
+551 KFNIEFQKQ

-616 QETVNAL
+616 ENTVNAL
-623 KSSSDL
+623 KTNSIL
-629 FELDLIQVK
+629 FELDFIQVK

-646 YTSFDNFSLKGEKL
+646 YSSFDEFSLKDGKL
-660 AEFTQDHNEFLK
+660 TEFTKDHEEFLQ
-672 NYRNQHWDIAL
+672 NYRNQQWDIAL
-683 NFIEKWEQQ
+683 NFIQKWEQQ
-692 VTEFDLYYA
+692 VIEFDLYYA
-701 IFKDRIKDMKLNLS
+701 IFKDRIKDMKLNLA
-715 DRNWNGAYVATTK
+715 DPNWNGAYVATTK

>member
-1 MKNIQKKLLL
+1 MKNIYKKLLL
-11 PLAILIGLIPLANPF
+11 PLAILIALIPLANPLN
-26 DIFDELRLFAFDTLQ
+26 IFNDLRLFAFDTLQ
-41 QINPREPLEDDPVV
+41 QISPRDKLEDDPVV
-55 IIDIDDESL
+55 IIDIDDQSL

-76 LSKLVQQTE
+76 LSRLVTNTE

-106 LTEQYSNNSELVK
+106 LSEQYSANSDLIK
-119 ELKKIKPNDVVFAE
+119 ELKKIKPNDRVFAE
-133 SMEAHTTVVLGSA
+133 SMESHSTVVLGSA
-146 PNNKLINQTIK
+146 PNNKLITEDIS
-157 PKFGLI
+157 PKYGLI
-163 IQGDAPDEFL
+163 IQGDSPKEFL
-173 PNYSGMQNNLPSLIS
+173 PKYTGMQNNLPTLIDS
-188 SAAGV
+188 SAGV

-200 DSSIVRSLPTF
+200 NSSIVRSLPTF
-211 EIVNGQIV
+211 EVVNGQIV

-255 NNIKLGNVIVPTNAN
+255 NNVKLGNVIIPTNSN
-270 GNLWLHSTYTKNLNV
+270 GYLWLHSTFKKNLNI
-285 IPAFQVLNNT
+285 IPAFEVINNAY
-295 FDKDYFAGKIVL
+295 DKEFFAGKIVL
-307 IGTSASGLLDIRNT
+307 VGTSASGLLDIRNT
-321 SLEKDIPGVTVIAQ
+321 SLENDIPGVTIIAQ
-335 GIQQIINGEFLV
+335 GIQQIINGDFLV
-347 RPDWMEGSEF
+347 RPDWMEGAEF
-357 IFGLFFSI
+357 LFGLLFSI

-372 YFGPVGGLVAFL
+372 YFGPIGGLITFLVANL
-384 MANMSSLYGSY
+384 SSLYGSF
-395 YGFNN
+395 YGFNE

-405 DPISPLVI
+405 DPISPLI
-413 CLTSYLIITF
+413 ISLTSYLIITF

-508 DNDGTIDKYMG
+508 DNAGTIDKYMG

-525 WNAPTDQENHTD
+525 WNAPTDQDNHTD
-537 LALKASFDMEKALE
+537 LALKASFDMEKALK
-551 EFNVEFQKQ
+551 EFNIEFEKQ

-616 QETVNAL
+616 QETVNGL
-623 KSSSDL
+623 KSNTIL

-638 GKSEPVKI
+638 GKNEPVKI
-646 YTSFDNFSLKGEKL
+646 YTSFDKFSLKDGKL
-660 AEFTQDHNEFLK
+660 SEFSKDHEEFLH
-672 NYRNQHWDIAL
+672 NYRNQKWDIAI

-701 IFKDRIKDMKLNLS
+701 IFKDRIKDMKLNLA
-715 DRNWNGAYVATTK
+715 DPNWNGAYVATTK

>member
-1 MKNIQKKLLL
+1 MKNIQKKILL
-11 PLAILIGLIPLANPF
+11 PLAILIGLIPLTNPLN
-26 DIFDELRLFAFDTLQ
+26 IFNDLRLFAFDTLQ
-41 QINPREPLEDDPVV
+41 QISPREPLEDDPVV

-76 LSKLVQQTE
+76 LSQLVSKTE
-85 QALTT
+85 RALTT

-106 LTEQYSNNSELVK
+106 LTEQYSTNTELIR
-119 ELKKIKPNDVVFAE
+119 ELKKIKPNDKIFAE
-133 SMEAHTTVVLGSA
+133 SMESHSTVVLGSA
-146 PNNKLINQTIK
+146 PNNKLRTLEVK
-157 PKFGLI
+157 PKYGLI
-163 IQGDAPDEFL
+163 IQGDSPKEFL
-173 PNYSGMQNNLPSLIS
+173 PNYTGMQNNLPALVD

-211 EIVNGQIV
+211 EVVNGQIV

-244 GELAFGESTGI
+244 GELAFGESTGV
-255 NNIKLGNVIVPTNAN
+255 NNIKLGNVIIPTNSN
-270 GNLWLHSTYTKNLNV
+270 GYLWLYSTYKENLNI
-285 IPAFQVLNNT
+285 IPAAKVINNS
-295 FDKDYFAGKIVL
+295 FDKDFFAGKIVL

-321 SLEKDIPGVTVIAQ
+321 SLERDIPGVTIIAQ
-335 GIQQIINGEFLV
+335 GIQQIINGDFLV
-347 RPDWMEGSEF
+347 RPDWMEGAEF
-357 IFGLFFSI
+357 LFGLLFSI
-365 LICLIIQ
+365 LICLVIQ
-372 YFGPVGGLVAFL
+372 YFGPIGGLITFLVANL
-384 MANMSSLYGSY
+384 SSLYGSF
-395 YGFNN
+395 YGFNQ
-400 LDYLI
+400 LDFLI
-405 DPISPLVI
+405 DPISPLII
-413 CLTSYLIITF
+413 CLLSYLIITF

-461 GGEKKNMTFLFSD
+461 GGEKKTMTFLFSD

-488 PEELTELINN
+488 PEELTELINK

-508 DNDGTIDKYMG
+508 DNEGTIDKYMG

-551 EFNVEFQKQ
+551 NFNIEFQKE

-616 QETVNAL
+616 QETVNTL
-623 KSSSDL
+623 KSKSNL

-638 GKSEPVKI
+638 GKTEPVKI
-646 YTSFDNFSLKGEKL
+646 YTSFDKFSLDDEEL
-660 AEFTQDHNEFLK
+660 IEFQNDHNKFLE
-672 NYRNQHWDIAL
+672 NYRNQRWDLAL
-683 NFIEKWEQQ
+683 NFIKKWEEQ
-692 VTEFDLYYA
+692 VVEFDLYYA
-701 IFKDRIKDMKLNLS
+701 IFKDRIKDMKLNLT
-715 DRNWNGAYVATTK
+715 DPNWNGAYVATTK

>member
-1 MKNIQKKLLL
+1 
-11 PLAILIGLIPLANPF
+11 
-26 DIFDELRLFAFDTLQ
+26 
-41 QINPREPLEDDPVV
+41 
-55 IIDIDDESL
+55 
-64 NNLGQW
+64 
-70 PWSRDL
+70 
-76 LSKLVQQTE
+76 
-85 QALTT
+85 
-90 SFDIVFAERD
+90 
-100 RTGSDV
+100 
-106 LTEQYSNNSELVK
+106 
-119 ELKKIKPNDVVFAE
+119 
-133 SMEAHTTVVLGSA
+133 
-146 PNNKLINQTIK
+146 
-157 PKFGLI
+157 
-163 IQGDAPDEFL
+163 
-173 PNYSGMQNNLPSLIS
+173 
-188 SAAGV
+188 
-193 GSMSIGG
+193 
-200 DSSIVRSLPTF
+200 
-211 EIVNGQIV
+211 
-219 PSLMLETLRVA
+219 MLETLRVA

-285 IPAFQVLNNT
+285 IPAFKVLNNS
-295 FDKDYFAGKIVL
+295 FDRDYFAGKIVL

-347 RPDWMEGSEF
+347 RPDWMEGGEF

-372 YFGPVGGLVAFL
+372 YFGPIGGLITFL
-384 MANMSSLYGSY
+384 IANMSSLYGSY

-508 DNDGTIDKYMG
+508 DNAGTIDKYMG

-551 EFNVEFQKQ
+551 EFNIEFQKQ

-623 KSSSDL
+623 KSNANL

-646 YTSFDNFSLKGEKL
+646 YTSFDKFSLKDGKL
-660 AEFTQDHNEFLK
+660 SEFSKDHEEFLQ
-672 NYRNQHWDIAL
+672 NYRNQQWDIAL
-683 NFIEKWEQQ
+683 NFVQKWEQQ
-692 VTEFDLYYA
+692 VVEFDLYYA
-701 IFKDRIKDMKLNLS
+701 IFKDRIKDMKLNLA
-715 DRNWNGAYVATTK
+715 DLKWNGAYVATTK

>member
-11 PLAILIGLIPLANPF
+11 PLAILIGMIPLANPLN
-26 DIFDELRLFAFDTLQ
+26 IFDDLRLFAFDTLQ
-41 QINPREPLEDDPVV
+41 QISPREPIEDDPIL

-64 NNLGQW
+64 SNLGQW
-70 PWSRDL
+70 PWPRNL
-76 LSKLVQQTE
+76 LSKLVENTE
-85 QALTT
+85 LALTT
-90 SFDIVFAERD
+90 SFDIVFGERD

-106 LTEQYSNNSELVK
+106 LTEQYSTSSNLVK
-119 ELKKIKPNDVVFAE
+119 ELKKIKPNDEVFAE
-133 SMEAHTTVVLGSA
+133 SMESHTAVVLGSA
-146 PNNKLINQTIK
+146 PNNKLVNEYIG

-163 IQGDAPDEFL
+163 IQGDSPKQFL
-173 PNYSGMQNNLPSLIS
+173 PNYTGIQNNLPSLMD
-188 SAAGV
+188 SAAGI

-200 DSSIVRSLPTF
+200 ESSVVRSLPTF
-211 EIVNGQIV
+211 EVVNGQIV

-244 GELAFGESTGI
+244 GELAFGENTGI
-255 NNIKLGNVIVPTNAN
+255 NNIKLGNVIIPTNAN
-270 GNLWLHSTYTKNLNV
+270 GYLWLHSTYKENLNIV
-285 IPAFQVLNNT
+285 PAFDVIEDK
-295 FDKDYFAGKIVL
+295 FDKEFFVGKIVL

-321 SLEKDIPGVTVIAQ
+321 ALEKDIPGVTVIAQ
-335 GIQQIINGEFLV
+335 GIQQILNGDFLV
-347 RPDWMEGSEF
+347 RPDWMEGAEF
-357 IFGLFFSI
+357 LFGLFFSI
-365 LICLIIQ
+365 FICLIIQ
-372 YFGPVGGLVAFL
+372 YFGPIGGLITFSI
-384 MANMSSLYGSY
+384 ANLSSLFGSF

-400 LDYLI
+400 LNLLI
-405 DPISPLVI
+405 DPISPLII
-413 CLTSYLIITF
+413 CLMSYLIITF

-461 GGEKKNMTFLFSD
+461 GGERKNMTFLFSD

-488 PEELTELINN
+488 PEELTDLINN

-508 DNDGTIDKYMG
+508 KNNGTIDKYMG

-525 WNAPTDQENHTD
+525 WNAPTDQIDHSD
-537 LALKASFDMEKALE
+537 LALKASFDMEKALH
-551 EFNVEFQKQ
+551 EFNINFKED

-616 QETVNAL
+616 ADTVNNL
-623 KSSSDL
+623 KTDAYL
-629 FELDLIQVK
+629 FEVDLIQVK

-646 YTSFDNFSLKGEKL
+646 YTSFDNFSLVDDAL
-660 AEFTQDHNEFLK
+660 MEFKNDHINFLQS
-672 NYRNQHWDIAL
+672 YRNQQWERAL
-683 NFIEKWEQQ
+683 NLLQRWEDK
-692 VTEFDLYYA
+692 VKEFDLYYA
-701 IFKDRIKDMKLNLS
+701 IFKDRIKDLEVNLV
-715 DRNWNGAYVATTK
+715 DPNWNGAYVATTK

>member
-1 MKNIQKKLLL
+1 
-11 PLAILIGLIPLANPF
+11 
-26 DIFDELRLFAFDTLQ
+26 
-41 QINPREPLEDDPVV
+41 
-55 IIDIDDESL
+55 
-64 NNLGQW
+64 NLGQW

-76 LSKLVQQTE
+76 LSKLVSNTE

-106 LTEQYSNNSELVK
+106 LSEQYSTNSDLIK
-119 ELKKIKPNDVVFAE
+119 ELRKIKPNDKVFAE
-133 SMEAHTTVVLGSA
+133 SMESHSTVVLGSA
-146 PNNKLINQTIK
+146 PNNKLITQDIA
-157 PKFGLI
+157 PKYGLI
-163 IQGDAPDEFL
+163 IQGDSPKEFL
-173 PNYSGMQNNLPSLIS
+173 PNYTGMQNNLPTLIDS
-188 SAAGV
+188 SAGV

-211 EIVNGQIV
+211 EVVNGQIV

-255 NNIKLGNVIVPTNAN
+255 NNVKLGNVIIPTNSN
-270 GNLWLHSTYTKNLNV
+270 GYLWLHSTFKENLNI
-285 IPAFQVLNNT
+285 IPAFEVINDIY
-295 FDKDYFAGKIVL
+295 DKEFFAGKIVL
-307 IGTSASGLLDIRNT
+307 VGTSASGLLDIRNT
-321 SLEKDIPGVTVIAQ
+321 SLEKDIPGVTIIAQ
-335 GIQQIINGEFLV
+335 GIQQIINGDFLV
-347 RPDWMEGSEF
+347 RPDWMEGAEF
-357 IFGLFFSI
+357 LFGLLFSI

-372 YFGPVGGLVAFL
+372 YFGPVGGLITFLVANL
-384 MANMSSLYGSY
+384 SSLYGSF
-395 YGFNN
+395 YGFNE

-405 DPISPLVI
+405 YPISPLII

-525 WNAPTDQENHTD
+525 WNAPTDQENHSD
-537 LALKASFDMEKALE
+537 LALKASFDMEKALK
-551 EFNVEFQKQ
+551 EFNIEFQKQ

-616 QETVNAL
+616 QETVNDL
-623 KSSSDL
+623 KSISNL

-638 GKSEPVKI
+638 GKTIKKNFFKI
-646 YTSFDNFSLKGEKL
+646 
-660 AEFTQDHNEFLK
+660 
-672 NYRNQHWDIAL
+672 
-683 NFIEKWEQQ
+683 IE
-692 VTEFDLYYA
+692 
-701 IFKDRIKDMKLNLS
+701 INSGI
-715 DRNWNGAYVATTK
+715 